1 MATSYKWLQTYFNE
15 TLPEPEKLTELF
27 NAHAFEVEG
36 IEKKGDDTIFDI
48 KVLPDRAHYAL
59 CHRGIASE
67 IQAITGL
74 KLKVVPPDNFL
85 FGKVDEVKVDV
96 EDSLRCLRYIA
107 QEVKGVTVKESP
119 LWLKEKLEAV
129 GQRSVNALVDIMN
142 FVMLD
147 SGQPMH
153 VFDAD
158 KIQGTICV
166 RTAKEEEKVT
176 TLDNK
181 EITLST
187 SDLVIADDWGVLAI
201 AGVKGGKRAEVDEQ
215 TKRIIIESAHFE
227 PTSIRRTSTRLNIR
241 TDASKRF
248 ENEISPDLAGEA
260 IEKARALVL
269 EICGGEAG
277 NFTDV
282 YPVKAEKWTIDTS
295 ADFISSVIGEF
306 ISEQEI
312 TEILSRLGCEVS
324 LESPSLIVTPPLIRL
339 DLKIPEDLADEVGRI
354 RGYEK
359 LPHVLPPDISS
370 TPIDKTFYYS
380 EKIKNQLTSLGFS
393 EVLLYSLVDKGTF
406 EILKPLAEDKG
417 KLRESI
423 LPKMTESLQK
433 NAVNA
438 DLLDLDDVKLFEIGK
453 VFPKEGEKTVLCL
466 GIKKTKKKKGE
477 TADTLL
483 KDVLIALGIEGEIKE
498 GIAEINFDAYVSSL
512 PEPKDIADLN
522 FKILPE
528 NLVYKPFSI
537 YPFMVRD
544 IAVFVPE
551 VVSSEEVLNII
562 TNNATALLVRHTL
575 FDTFQKDGKIS
586 YAFRLIFQSYE
597 RTLTD
602 TEINE
607 IMAKISSKMVEK
619 GFEVR

>member
-1 MATSYKWLQTYFNE
+1 MATSYKWLQTYFDE
-15 TLPEPEKLTELF
+15 TLPEPEKLAELF

-36 IEKKGDDTIFDI
+36 IEEKSGDTIFDI

-67 IQAITGL
+67 VQAVTGL

-85 FGKVDEVKVDV
+85 FGKVEEVKVDV
-96 EDSLRCLRYIA
+96 EDTLRCLRYIV
-107 QEVKGVTVKESP
+107 QEVRGVMVKESP

-129 GQRSVNALVDIMN
+129 GQRSINALVDIMN
-142 FVMLD
+142 FIMLD
-147 SGQPMH
+147 IGQPMH

-166 RTAKEEEKVT
+166 RTAKQEEKVT

-181 EITLST
+181 EITLGT

-201 AGVKGGKRAEVDEQ
+201 AGVKGGKRAEVDEH
-215 TKRIIIESAHFE
+215 TKRIVIESANFE
-227 PTSIRRTSTRLNIR
+227 PTSTRRTSTRLNIR

-248 ENEISPDLAGEA
+248 ENEISPELAGEA
-260 IEKARALVL
+260 MEKARALVL
-269 EICGGEAG
+269 DLCGGEVG
-277 NFTDV
+277 KFTDV
-282 YPVKAEKWTIDTS
+282 YPVKVEKWKIETS
-295 ADFISSVIGEF
+295 ADFISSVIGESV
-306 ISEQEI
+306 SEQEI

-324 LESPSLIVTPPLIRL
+324 LDSSLIFVTPPLIRL

-359 LPHVLPPDISS
+359 LPHVLPSDISS
-370 TPIDKTFYYS
+370 TPVDKTFYYS
-380 EKIKNQLTSLGFS
+380 EKIKNQLISLGFS
-393 EVLLYSLVDKGTF
+393 EVLLYSLVDKGVF

-423 LPKMTESLQK
+423 IPKMIESLQK
-433 NAVNA
+433 NALNA

-483 KDVLIALGIEGEIKE
+483 KDVLMTLGIEGEIKD
-498 GIAEINFDAYVSSL
+498 AVVEINFDSHISSL
-512 PEPKDIADLN
+512 PEPKDIVDLN

-528 NLVYKPFSI
+528 NLKYKPFSV

-544 IAVFVPE
+544 IAVFVSE
-551 VVSSEEVLNII
+551 TVSSEEVLGII
-562 TNNATALLVRHTL
+562 TDNATTLLVRHTL

-586 YAFRLIFQSYE
+586 YAFRLIFQSYD

-602 TEINE
+602 EEINE